1 LGNHAYFTMIHRAYL
16 RPTIAFVVLVAV
28 SMLVWWRALAS
39 TFYLAFTNDA
49 YTHILLIL
57 PVSAALIYMDQEH
70 QPSKQHSP
78 PLPSDLQPDVG
89 QGIAAALLASAVLLA
104 GYARWKFPA
113 TSDLGL
119 SLNMFALV
127 TWWLG
132 SVQFCLG
139 IRTLQSLLFPLCF
152 LFLMVPLPQFALTQI
167 VELLQQGSASAARS
181 MFRSA
186 GVQATQDGVMLS
198 IPGLDIEVASECS
211 SIRSSL
217 MLLVSTMVL
226 AHLFLRSWWRKALLI
241 AAVIP
246 VAVAKNGLRIFT
258 IAELGTRLDPAF
270 LNGRFHHN
278 GGIIFY
284 AIALLVVVALLVFLR
299 HAEARLPVS
308 SAATPRIG

>member
-1 LGNHAYFTMIHRAYL
+1 MIHRAHL
-16 RPTIAFVVLVAV
+16 RPTIAFLTLLAA
-28 SMLVWWRALAS
+28 SMLLWWRSLVS
-39 TFYLAFTNDA
+39 TFDLAFANDA

-57 PVSAALIYMDQEH
+57 PVSAALIYIDRKH
-70 QPSKQHSP
+70 PPLKQHSP

-104 GYARWKFPA
+104 GYARWTFPA
-113 TSDLGL
+113 TSNLGL

-127 TWWLG
+127 TWWL
-132 SVQFCLG
+132 SSIQFCLG
-139 IRTLQSLLFPLCF
+139 TKTLRSLLFPLCF
-152 LFLMVPLPQFALTQI
+152 LFLMVPIPQFALTQI
-167 VELLQQGSASAARS
+167 VELLQQGSTSAARI

-186 GVQATQDGVMLS
+186 GVQATQDGVILS

-217 MLLVSTMVL
+217 MLLVCTVVL

-246 VAVAKNGLRIFT
+246 VAVVKNGLRIFT

-284 AIALLVVVALLVFLR
+284 AIAVLVEVALLMLLR
-299 HAEARLPVS
+299 YREARDS
-308 SAATPRIG
+308 E